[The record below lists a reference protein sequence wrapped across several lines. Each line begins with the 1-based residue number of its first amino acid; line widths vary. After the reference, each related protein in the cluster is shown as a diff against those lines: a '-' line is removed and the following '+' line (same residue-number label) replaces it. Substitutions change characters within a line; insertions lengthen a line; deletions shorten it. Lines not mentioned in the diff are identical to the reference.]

1 MAHAHRPASRGRVRL
16 FAETLTIAGP
26 VGPLEARLEFPERAP
41 DADGS
46 FRVFA
51 VACHPHPLFG
61 GTMDNKVT
69 HVIARAMTEC
79 GAPAFRFNF
88 RGAGASA
95 GKFDNGRGEVDDLA
109 AVVAEGR
116 RRFPGAAL
124 WLGGFSFGA
133 FVALRAAQTLKP
145 AKLVAVAPPVARLE
159 LGSVAHPDCDWMLV
173 QGDADDVVPPE
184 AVLAWA
190 AEQPRLPRVHVLAG
204 AGHFFHGKLHELKP
218 LVLDFLRS

>member
-1 MAHAHRPASRGRVRL
+1 MRAAADRVLVDGAAGRIEV
-16 FAETLTIAGP
+16 AAALTP
-26 VGPLEARLEFPERAP
+26 NAR
-41 DADGS
+41 
-46 FRVFA
+46 A
-51 VACHPHPLFG
+51 VAVVAHPHPLYG

-69 HVIARAMTEC
+69 HVLARSMMEC

-88 RGAGASA
+88 RGVGASGGA
-95 GKFDNGRGEVDDLA
+95 FDNGRGETGDLA

-133 FVALRAAQTLKP
+133 FVALRGAKDLAP
-145 AKLVAVAPPVARLE
+145 AKLVAVAPPVARFE
-159 LGSVAHPDCDWMLV
+159 LGSVANPECDWMLA

-190 AEQPRLPRVHVLAG
+190 AEQPRQPRLHVLAG

-218 LVLDFLRS
+218 LVLAFLKS

>member
-1 MAHAHRPASRGRVRL
+1 MTR
-16 FAETLTIAGP
+16 AEVLTLAGP
-26 VGPLEARLEFPERAP
+26 AGPIEARLEF
-41 DADGS
+41 ADGGEMPP
-46 FRVFA
+46 RVFG

-61 GTMDNKVT
+61 GTMDNKVA
-69 HVIARAMTEC
+69 HVLARAMMEC

-88 RGAGASA
+88 RGVGAS
-95 GKFDNGRGEVDDLA
+95 GGVFDNGRGEADDLA

-133 FVALRAAQTLKP
+133 FVALRAARQLSP
-145 AKLVAVAPPVARLE
+145 SKLVAVAPPVARFE
-159 LGSVAHPDCDWMLV
+159 LGTVEHPDCDWMLA

-184 AVLAWA
+184 AVLSWA
-190 AEQPRLPRVHVLAG
+190 AEQPRKPRLHVIAG

-218 LVLDFLRS
+218 LIVDFLGT

>member
-1 MAHAHRPASRGRVRL
+1 VTR
-16 FAETLTIAGP
+16 AEVLSVAGP
-26 VGPLEARLEFPERAP
+26 AGPLEARLEFPDVVAEP
-41 DADGS
+41 
-46 FRVFA
+46 RVLG

-69 HVIARAMTEC
+69 HVIARSMTEC

-88 RGAGASA
+88 RGVGTSA
-95 GKFDNGRGEVDDLA
+95 GKFDNGRGEVEDLA

-116 RRFPGAAL
+116 RRFPSAAL

-133 FVALRAAQTLKP
+133 FVALKGAAVLAP
-145 AKLVAVAPPVARLE
+145 AKLVAVAPPVARFE
-159 LGSVAHPDCDWMLV
+159 LGEVAHPECDWMLA
-173 QGDADDVVPPE
+173 QGDADDVVPPD

-190 AEQPRLPRVHVLAG
+190 ADQPRKPRLHVLAG

-218 LVLDFLRS
+218 LVVDFLKS

>member
-1 MAHAHRPASRGRVRL
+1 MR
-16 FAETLTIAGP
+16 AEVLTLPGP
-26 VGPLEARLEFPERAP
+26 VGPLETRLEFPDGDERP
-41 DADGS
+41 P
-46 FRVFA
+46 RVFG

-69 HVIARAMTEC
+69 HVLARAMVEC

-88 RGAGASA
+88 RGVGAS
-95 GKFDNGRGEVDDLA
+95 GGTFDNGRGEADDLA

-116 RRFPGAAL
+116 RRFPQAAL

-133 FVALRAAQTLKP
+133 FVALRAAQQLSP
-145 AKLVAVAPPVARLE
+145 SKLVAVAPPVARFE
-159 LGSVAHPDCDWMLV
+159 LGSVVHPECDWMLV
-173 QGDADDVVPPE
+173 QGDADEVVPPD

-190 AEQPRLPRVHVLAG
+190 ADQPPNLQGRGPRLHVIAG

-218 LVLDFLRS
+218 LVLAFLKS

>member
-1 MAHAHRPASRGRVRL
+1 VTR
-16 FAETLTIAGP
+16 AETLSIAGP
-26 VGPLEARLEFPERAP
+26 GGRLEARLEFPDEVTAEP
-41 DADGS
+41 
-46 FRVFA
+46 RVFG
-51 VACHPHPLFG
+51 VACHPHPLYG

-69 HVIARAMTEC
+69 HVLARAMTEC

-88 RGAGASA
+88 RGVGASA
-95 GKFDNGRGEVDDLA
+95 GAFDNGRGESDDLA

-133 FVALRAAQTLKP
+133 FVALSAAKRSGP
-145 AKLVAVAPPVARLE
+145 VKLVAVAPPVARFE
-159 LGSVAHPDCDWMLV
+159 LGSVAHPDCDWMLA

-190 AEQPRLPRVHVLAG
+190 AEQPRKPRLHVLHG

-218 LVLDFLRS
+218 LVLDFLQEMGSDPIS